1 MKNKIKIEELKDK
14 GFIEETTTGHKLT
27 EAGKIAKM

>member
-1 MKNKIKIEELKDK
+1 MVYRALKELKDK